1 MRLYC
6 CCARRELHVYLSL
19 VPLVGQVLVE
29 QQDVVYLPNQQVLLL
44 DWVAQHV
51 ELVRHH
57 HRWCSRRHDLAC
69 QPCRP
74 VLLDRQVLWG
84 VHLHRWEC
92 EDLHLEWW
100 EVCCCLHILIHKMPS
115 IVIMYSYGSF
125 MQWFMM
131 CLSTAEVPFRLK
143 DWLAM
148 TLFCMQ
154 SPDLLYLVL
163 VRERTIIGIGS
174 WPILV
179 DRIGSVSGIMNDADR
194 RFMNAATNAIY
205 CG

>member
-1 MRLYC
+1 
-6 CCARRELHVYLSL
+6 
-19 VPLVGQVLVE
+19 
-29 QQDVVYLPNQQVLLL
+29 
-44 DWVAQHV
+44 
-51 ELVRHH
+51 
-57 HRWCSRRHDLAC
+57 
-69 QPCRP
+69 
-74 VLLDRQVLWG
+74 
-84 VHLHRWEC
+84 
-92 EDLHLEWW
+92 
-100 EVCCCLHILIHKMPS
+100 
-115 IVIMYSYGSF
+115 
-125 MQWFMM
+125 MM